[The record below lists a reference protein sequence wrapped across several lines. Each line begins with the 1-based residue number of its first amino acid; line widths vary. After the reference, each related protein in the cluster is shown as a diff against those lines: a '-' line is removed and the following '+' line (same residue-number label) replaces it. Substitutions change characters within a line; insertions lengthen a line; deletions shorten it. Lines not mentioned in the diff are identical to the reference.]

1 MSKRKKPTSLT
12 RSALLRQPKSH
23 YMNAEQLYFFRRL
36 LLQEHKKVNDAIE
49 SLRQDINRMEGE
61 YDEAD
66 KASTEEENRLKFRM
80 IERDARLLA
89 KIEQA
94 LDRIDKKQYGYCE
107 KTGEP
112 IGLKRLLLRPTTTF
126 SIQAKTLKERNEKN

>member
-1 MSKRKKPTSLT
+1 MPKRKKQVSLS
-12 RSALLRQPKSH
+12 RSVLLRQPKSH
-23 YMNAEQLYFFRRL
+23 YMSAEQLNFFHRL
-36 LLQEHKKVNDAIE
+36 LLQEHKKVSDTIE
-49 SLRQDINRMEGE
+49 SLRSDINQIEGE

-66 KASTEEENRLKFRM
+66 KASMEEENRLKFRM
-80 IERDARLLA
+80 IERDVRLLK

-94 LDRIDKKQYGYCE
+94 IERIDKKQYGYCE

-126 SIQAKTLKERNEKN
+126 SIQAQTLKEKNKKD